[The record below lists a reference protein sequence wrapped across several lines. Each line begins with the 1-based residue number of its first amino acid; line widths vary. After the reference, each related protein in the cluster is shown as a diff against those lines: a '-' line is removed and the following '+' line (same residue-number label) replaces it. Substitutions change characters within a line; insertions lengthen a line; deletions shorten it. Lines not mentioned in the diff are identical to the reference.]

1 MAKHTHGS
9 SHNSGHARDGKR
21 GKGKGEGT
29 RPTDQELATWIN
41 QALIAADGFDDD
53 EWSANMQ
60 RAFDYYTL
68 RPRGDEVDGKSAAQS
83 ADVADMVEAV
93 LSQMIP
99 SFAGD
104 SVVTFEALSEQDE
117 QQAQMESDVVSQVIM
132 EDNRGFYVF
141 LESLKDA
148 LMLKNGIIK
157 IEVEE
162 TVTRRTELFE
172 NLSEIEM
179 LEAIQPDDDTVAKLL
194 ESSANDDGTF
204 NARINFTRTR
214 ERLIVRAV
222 PPENFF
228 IEQGFDSIFVQGA
241 NFVGERFQNT
251 RSELLEKGF
260 PKSVVMQLQ
269 TTTQTDESATMRNLR
284 QVQPTATS
292 NQRAQENI
300 EWYETYYQVDMTGD
314 GVTELI
320 KASISGVS
328 ASTMLQWE
336 FVDFIPY
343 AAGSPFINPHRFL
356 GYSIY
361 DKEASVQDIKTA
373 ALRQW
378 LDNAGNN
385 NVNRAT
391 VVEGQVNMADAKDN
405 RSSGLIRQKAPGM
418 YQPVPINDIGP
429 SMLGLLTYMDQVR
442 AERGGASLELQS
454 GELQLASSIGSQ
466 GLDRAYSTKEQL
478 AGLMTRTLAETLIRT
493 TYLLVHQTIR
503 SQMTAKFQF
512 KRAGQWV
519 ETDPSTWPE
528 RNRVNIKIGLSPN
541 ERQRK
546 SQNLQQ
552 VMQTQQQLMQQG
564 GDGILVDVGKVHNA
578 LIDWARSADVD
589 APQQY
594 WIDPASPEAQQ
605 AMQQRQEQQQQQQQ
619 QQAAQQEQ
627 VLQLSTQL
635 EAAKIASD
643 DWQTL
648 LKTQYDYFNAVLD
661 SQTEE
666 AKLLGGAVINQLDAM
681 QNAGL
686 RQTEKLGA
694 QADNGGGSGSAAGDA
709 ATPIL

>member
-1 MAKHTHGS
+1 MPHKD
-9 SHNSGHARDGKR
+9 NSKRKR
-21 GKGKGEGT
+21 GGT
-29 RPTDQELATWIN
+29 ERPTDDELATWIN
-41 QALIAADGFDDD
+41 QALIAADGFEDD
-53 EWSANMQ
+53 EWSGNMKS
-60 RAFDYYTL
+60 AFDYYTL
-68 RPRGDEVDGKSAAQS
+68 RPRGDEEEGKSAAQS

-93 LSQMIP
+93 LAQMMP

-104 SVVTFEALSEQDE
+104 SVVTFESLSEQDE
-117 QQAQMESDVVSQVIM
+117 QQATLESDVVSQVIM

-157 IEVEE
+157 IDVQE
-162 TVTRRTELFE
+162 TITRRTELFE
-172 NLSEIEM
+172 NLSEIEI
-179 LEAIQPDDDTVAKLL
+179 LQAVQGDQETEAKLL

-204 NARINFTRTR
+204 NARVAFTRTR
-214 ERLIVRAV
+214 EQLIVRAV

-228 IEQGFDSIFVQGA
+228 IEQGFNSVFLHRAG
-241 NFVGERFQNT
+241 FVGERHQNT
-251 RSELLEKGF
+251 RSELIELGF
-260 PKSVVMQLQ
+260 PRSVVDQLN
-269 TTTQTDESATMRNLR
+269 TTTPTDESSTMRNLR
-284 QVQPTATS
+284 NVQPIAVA

-300 EWYETYYQVDMTGD
+300 EWFETYYQVDMTGD

-320 KASISGVS
+320 KASVSGVS
-328 ASTMLQWE
+328 ATTMLQWE

-361 DKEASVQDIKTA
+361 DKEAGVQDIKTA

-385 NVNRAT
+385 NINRAT

-418 YQPVPINDIGP
+418 YQPIPINDIGP
-429 SMLGLLTYMDQVR
+429 SMLGLLRYMDQVR

-454 GELQLASSIGSQ
+454 GEAQLGASIGSQ

-519 ETDPSTWPE
+519 ETDPTTWPE
-528 RNRVNIKIGLSPN
+528 RNRVNIKIGLSPQ

-546 SQNLQQ
+546 SSNLQT
-552 VMQTQQQLMQQG
+552 VMQTQAGLMQQG
-564 GDGILVDVGKVHNA
+564 AEGTMVDTSKMHNA
-578 LIDWARSADVD
+578 IIDWARSADVD

-594 WIDPASPEAQQ
+594 FIDPESPQAIEAGQQKQKLIEQQNQQQ
-605 AMQQRQEQQQQQQQ
+605 AQQQQQMVQI
-619 QQAAQQEQ
+619 AA
-627 VLQLSTQL
+627 QL

-666 AKLLGGAVINQLDAM
+666 AKLLGTAVINQLDAM
-681 QNAGL
+681 QNVGL
-686 RQTEKLGA
+686 GEAAELGA
-694 QADNGGGSGSAAGDA
+694 QADATRGGGAPAGDA
-709 ATPIL
+709 AAQVL